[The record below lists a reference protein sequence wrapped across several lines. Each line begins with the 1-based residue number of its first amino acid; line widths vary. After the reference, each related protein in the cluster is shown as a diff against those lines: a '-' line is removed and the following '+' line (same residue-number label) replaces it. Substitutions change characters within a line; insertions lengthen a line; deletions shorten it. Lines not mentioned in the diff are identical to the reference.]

1 MSQLVAQSESPDPSF
16 QRRPESIVDHRTPSF
31 KAAELH
37 EPLAALLRR
46 CLEMSVADFTQKF
59 FLSQSTAPDMKNM
72 VKYSRALCHCEG
84 ARASKEGEVEEEEE
98 GVVGRKAEGGGVT
111 LTLLPSGLAQM
122 KTRTLRPVGTWC
134 GGRALMLPLMAALRS
149 ADSRGQG
156 CLLPT
161 PDGHIGGDF
170 QRGCTHAQKGGREE
184 GMLTRPGTHRQA
196 HGKHMH
202 VCAQIHLIH
211 PHTRTHAGSVNY
223 GKGMELCLIAVCYYF
238 IIIICY

>member
-72 VKYSRALCHCEG
+72 GKYSRALCHCEG

-98 GVVGRKAEGGGVT
+98 GVVGRKAERGGCHADTLTVGVGTDEDPDAAAGGDVVRRQGVDVAADGRPAQRRLPRAGLPAPHSRRPHRRRLPAWLYTRTERREGGGHVST
-111 LTLLPSGLAQM
+111 ARDPQA
-122 KTRTLRPVGTWC
+122 GTWKTHAC
-134 GGRALMLPLMAALRS
+134 LR
-149 ADSRGQG
+149 ADS
-156 CLLPT
+156 
-161 PDGHIGGDF
+161 PDPSTH
-170 QRGCTHAQKGGREE
+170 THACRE
-184 GMLTRPGTHRQA
+184 R
-196 HGKHMH
+196 
-202 VCAQIHLIH
+202 
-211 PHTRTHAGSVNY
+211 
-223 GKGMELCLIAVCYYF
+223 
-238 IIIICY
+238 